1 MGCLFPPLVFSFP
14 HLWHFHHHHHHD
26 HHHQQHHHNH
36 QLVRHSS
43 NVISLPTFQIPFDTS
58 LFPTSLNS
66 SLSGSTSD
74 CESEPPP
81 PCPPWGWREEAA
93 CPPWGWRG
101 DGQAGFACFL
111 QVLRLSDERRLKS
124 IHASSDHLHPLNKT
138 LEHPATWNKCLCPG
152 IAPESWWSQ

>member
-1 MGCLFPPLVFSFP
+1 MWKMLIWGATITIIISNIIITSRSDIIPTSF
-14 HLWHFHHHHHHD
+14 
-26 HHHQQHHHNH
+26 
-36 QLVRHSS
+36 
-43 NVISLPTFQIPFDTS
+43 SLPTFQIPFDTS

-111 QVLRLSDERRLKS
+111 QVLRLSDERRLKI
-124 IHASSDHLHPLNKT
+124 IHAASDHLYPSNKT
-138 LEHPATWNKCLCPG
+138 LERPATWNKCLCLG